1 MMVVQSSTFV
11 HPTCVQLWHT
21 HTITW
26 QAETLLEKGE
36 ERKAKRLLRLS
47 YALNGA
53 VLIMGVL
60 SVAVFV
66 FLYMASVSNSKGVHT
81 GRR

>member
-1 MMVVQSSTFV
+1 MYTST
-11 HPTCVQLWHT
+11 HAH
-21 HTITW
+21 TW

-53 VLIMGVL
+53 VVIMGVL

-66 FLYMASVSNSKGVHT
+66 CLYVASVSDSKAVHT